1 MGICENQTKHEGQ
14 QFDFLYLISI
24 FIHIVDVEKISNV
37 IWTEYRLK
45 CN

>member
-24 FIHIVDVEKISNV
+24 SIHIVDVEKKMS
-37 IWTEYRLK
+37 
-45 CN
+45 